1 MKKLTKSYVDKLPFP
16 EKGQVFYR
24 DPELKGFALRV
35 TKGSKTY
42 IVETSVRGKTCRV
55 TIGKHRIF
63 SPDQARTQAKKLL
76 ADMAMG
82 INPNLQKQ
90 QERAQTVTLQQVFNQ
105 FMRERQLKPH
115 TRYDY
120 TNCFESAFKTWH
132 HKQVIDIKKPM
143 VASHYEKLCAGR
155 GDAYANLCMRFLR
168 SLLNFANAA
177 YEDNE
182 GNRLF
187 NDNPVS
193 VLSDKR
199 QWRAV
204 ARRNRLIKVHE
215 LPAWWS
221 AVQDLSNTTHR
232 DYFVLL
238 LLTGLRKRE
247 AATLNW
253 KNVDLKAGT
262 LTVTETKNSH
272 PHTLP
277 LSDYLQ
283 GLLESRLETS
293 NSEWVF
299 EGRKNKPIVESRHQI
314 QLVQSAS
321 GVEFSCHDLRRTFAT
336 IAENLDISQFTI
348 KRLLNHSVSQDVT
361 AGYII
366 KDIERMRVA
375 MQGITESILEKTQV
389 YVDVK

>member
-24 DPELKGFALRV
+24 DPELKGFALRA

-55 TIGKHRIF
+55 TIGKHGVF
-63 SPDQARTQAKKLL
+63 SPDQARIQAKKLL

-82 INPNLQKQ
+82 INPNQQKQ
-90 QERAQTVTLQQVFNQ
+90 QERARTVTLQQAFNQ
-105 FMRERQLKPH
+105 FMQERQLKPH

-120 TNCFESAFKTWH
+120 GNCFEAVFKSWH
-132 HKQVIDIKKPM
+132 HKQIFDIKKPM
-143 VASHYEKLCAGR
+143 VSSYYEKLCAER
-155 GDAYANLCMRFLR
+155 GEAYANLSMRFLR

-187 NDNPVS
+187 TDNPVT

-199 QWRAV
+199 QWRIV
-204 ARRNRLIKVHE
+204 ARRERLIKAQQ
-215 LPAWWS
+215 LPIWWS
-221 AVQDLSNTTHR
+221 AVQNLSNTTHR
-232 DYFVLL
+232 DYFILL

-253 KNVDLKAGT
+253 DNVDLDSGT
-262 LTVTETKNSH
+262 IKIIETKNSQ

-277 LSDYLQ
+277 LSDFLQNLLEARLQ
-283 GLLESRLETS
+283 GSTS
-293 NSEWVF
+293 QWVF

-314 QLVQSAS
+314 NLVQSQS
-321 GVEFSCHDLRRTFAT
+321 GIEFSCHDLRRTFAT
-336 IAENLDISQFTI
+336 IAENLDISQYTI
-348 KRLLNHSVSQDVT
+348 KRLLNHTNNQDVT

-366 KDIERMRVA
+366 KDIERIRTA
-375 MQGITESILEKTQV
+375 MQQITDSVIEKCRG
-389 YVDVK
+389 

>member
-16 EKGQVFYR
+16 NKEQVFYR

-35 TKGSKTY
+35 TTGSKTY

-55 TIGKHRIF
+55 TIGKHGVF
-63 SPDQARTQAKKLL
+63 SPDQARVQAKKLL

-82 INPNLQKQ
+82 INPNQQKQ
-90 QERAQTVTLQQVFNQ
+90 RERAKTATLQQAFNQ
-105 FMRERQLKPH
+105 FMQQRQLKPS
-115 TRYDY
+115 TRYNY
-120 TNCFESAFKTWH
+120 QNCFESVFKSWH
-132 HKQVIDIKKPM
+132 HKPLVEIKKVM
-143 VASHYEKLCAGR
+143 VAHYYEQLCAENGV
-155 GDAYANLCMRFLR
+155 AYANLSMRFLR

-187 NDNPVS
+187 VDNPVS

-204 ARRNRLIKVHE
+204 ARRDRVIKAE
-215 LPAWWS
+215 QLPAWWA
-221 AVQDLSNTTHR
+221 AVQNLSNTTHR
-232 DYFVLL
+232 DYFTLL

-253 KNVDLKAGT
+253 KNVDLKLGT
-262 LTVTETKNSH
+262 LTIVETKNSQ

-277 LSDYLQ
+277 LSDFLQ
-283 GLLESRLETS
+283 KMLEIRQQNSR
-293 NSEWVF
+293 SEWVF

-314 QLVQSAS
+314 KLIESAS
-321 GVEFSCHDLRRTFAT
+321 NITFSCHDLRRTFAT
-336 IAENLDISQFTI
+336 IAESVDISQYTI
-348 KRLLNHSVSQDVT
+348 KRLLNHSISQDVT
-361 AGYII
+361 AGYIV
-366 KDIERMRVA
+366 KDVERMRIA
-375 MQGITESILEKTQV
+375 IQQITDCIIGHVENA
-389 YVDVK
+389 YYCD